1 MEDNKKKSSKGRKVR
16 RTAENVIIIC
26 LAAIVLFSGYK
37 VFTIVRGYM
46 QQQNAYDNISDKAQ
60 SGGFTGDIDFEA
72 LRKINPDVVGWLYY
86 EGSPINY
93 PIVKG
98 DDNDKYLKT
107 MFDGSYGSFG
117 TLFVDAI
124 TEAPFE
130 QFNTIVYG
138 HHMRDASMFG
148 SLGRLKDTDYVKE
161 HPRMELVTP
170 EGKYHLEIWAFLNQ
184 PSDSS
189 IYTTNFQN
197 REDCEA
203 YLQMIQGLAEYIT
216 SVEVS
221 PDDRFVELSTCA
233 YEYQEARYVVV
244 AKMTPW

>member
-1 MEDNKKKSSKGRKVR
+1 
-16 RTAENVIIIC
+16 
-26 LAAIVLFSGYK
+26 
-37 VFTIVRGYM
+37 
-46 QQQNAYDNISDKAQ
+46 
-60 SGGFTGDIDFEA
+60 
-72 LRKINPDVVGWLYY
+72 
-86 EGSPINY
+86 
-93 PIVKG
+93 
-98 DDNDKYLKT
+98 
-107 MFDGSYGSFG
+107 
-117 TLFVDAI
+117 
-124 TEAPFE
+124 
-130 QFNTIVYG
+130 
-138 HHMRDASMFG
+138 MRDASMFG
-148 SLGRLKDTDYVKE
+148 SLGRLKDTDYVRE